1 VGAAEAGEGKGAAE
15 DGAARLVRRRMVRR
29 GTDSGEVGAAEAGE
43 GKGAAEDGERAVSGK
58 MSWAAQDN
66 DARNDVSLE

>member
-1 VGAAEAGEGKGAAE
+1 MGQRP
-15 DGAARLVRRRMVRR
+15 ARWVRRRP
-29 GTDSGEVGAAEAGE
+29 GGEVGAAEAGE

-58 MSWAAQDN
+58 MSWAAQNN